1 MHGIMRKNQLFAPL
15 LMQDMENFG
24 LDLETGAK
32 VLKFIEETRQN
43 TFNIAEEL
51 TIEQLTPVPFGRRV
65 TSEVFCDGRE
75 EYYDPGTF
83 LFDESELADEARSAR
98 RILCSG

>member
-1 MHGIMRKNQLFAPL
+1 
-15 LMQDMENFG
+15 MQDMENFG

-32 VLKFIEETRQN
+32 VLKFIEEAKNASSTLQKSV
-43 TFNIAEEL
+43 

-83 LFDESELADEARSAR
+83 LFDESELAGRTVIGAANPLCRLIEA
-98 RILCSG
+98 